1 MEMQVIVFGWVKV
14 HGCLDGKRNTDK
26 SVGCN
31 CNAHKTQKRQNI
43 PGSELDVVI
52 SSNNLTA
59 GQTNLGALTFG
70 CPMFGF

>member
-1 MEMQVIVFGWVKV
+1 MEMQVVVFGWVKV
-14 HGCLDGKRNTDK
+14 HGCLDGKSNADK
-26 SVGCN
+26 SVG

-52 SSNNLTA
+52 SSNKLTA

-70 CPMFGF
+70 CPTFAF